1 MQPRTDIRSPNFSDV
16 VIPVEFV
23 VVHYTATSLAETLSL
38 FSNPNANASA
48 HLVIDRDGTVLE
60 LVDCL
65 NSPPKRA
72 WHAGRSRITLNGQN
86 IEEFNDRSI
95 GIELVNLNGN
105 VLPFSDAQYDSL
117 IRVVNLLKGVFP
129 NLNNPSCILGHEEI
143 AGFRGKCDPG
153 LMFDWNRVLNACFP
167 NSRTSK
173 RLHRCPPVVAQR
185 LKGVFDELGVA
196 LDNRGE
202 IVVPNEI
209 SPGVF
214 AALSSLLE
222 TLLVN
227 LRD

>member
-1 MQPRTDIRSPNFSDV
+1 MQLRTDIRSPNFSDV

-23 VVHYTATSLAETLSL
+23 VIHYTALSLAETLNHL
-38 FSNPNANASA
+38 SNPSSNVSS
-48 HLVIDRDGTVLE
+48 HLVIDRDGSVFE

-65 NSPPKRA
+65 NNAPKRA
-72 WHAGRSRITLNGQN
+72 WHAGRSHLTILGQY

-105 VLPFSDAQYDSL
+105 VLPFSDAQYKAL
-117 IRVVNLLKGVFP
+117 IDVLNHLKGAFP
-129 NLNNPSCILGHEEI
+129 NLNNPNCIVGHEEI

-153 LMFDWNRVLNACFP
+153 LLFDWNRVLNGCFP
-167 NSRTSK
+167 NHEISK
-173 RLHRCPPVVAQR
+173 RSHRCPHDVAQR
-185 LKGVFDELGVA
+185 LKGVFDQLGVTV
-196 LDNRGE
+196 DDRGG
-202 IVVPNEI
+202 IVVPKEI
-209 SPGVF
+209 SAGVF